1 MAIQLPSMHAGP
13 YGQADDPAPE
23 SLFERFPWLYA
34 FCRERLFRDDTD
46 RIAATLW
53 PAGIAP
59 AGQTLLELGCGP
71 GFYARRLAAR
81 FAHLQVLGIDRAEQ
95 QVRRART
102 RAAAR
107 RLTNCRFVAADACAV
122 PWPAG
127 TFDAVIASRLFTILP
142 APERALAEMHRV
154 LRPGGRCFIAEPR
167 SALRVALPLRAMWLL
182 AGLMA
187 LFGGASRHAYREPG
201 KATVLDA
208 EEFDTLIASQPWAR
222 VWRWRDAS
230 YQYALCEKC
239 TGDSHRGEDKQPE
252 IRHQPGRVVSP
263 LQGDAA

>member
-1 MAIQLPSMHAGP
+1 MPS
-13 YGQADDPAPE
+13 GQALGAAPE

-53 PAGIAP
+53 PAGTPP

-71 GFYARRLAAR
+71 GFYACRLAAR

-95 QVRRART
+95 QLRRARA

-107 RLTNCRFVAADACAV
+107 QLTNCRFAAADACAV

-127 TFDAVIASRLFTILP
+127 TFDAVIAARLFTILP
-142 APERALAEMHRV
+142 EPERALAEMHRV

-167 SALRVALPLRAMWLL
+167 SARRAALPLRAMWLV

-187 LFGGASRHAYREPG
+187 LVGGTRPQAYREPG
-201 KATVLDA
+201 TATVLTA
-208 EEFDTLIASQPWAR
+208 EDFGALIAAQPWER
-222 VWRWRDAS
+222 VWRWQDAS
-230 YQYALCEKC
+230 YQYALCEK
-239 TGDSHRGEDKQPE
+239 GGGSAHRYEDRQPE
-252 IRHQPGRVVSP
+252 MLHHSARVVSP
-263 LQGDAA
+263 LHLDAA